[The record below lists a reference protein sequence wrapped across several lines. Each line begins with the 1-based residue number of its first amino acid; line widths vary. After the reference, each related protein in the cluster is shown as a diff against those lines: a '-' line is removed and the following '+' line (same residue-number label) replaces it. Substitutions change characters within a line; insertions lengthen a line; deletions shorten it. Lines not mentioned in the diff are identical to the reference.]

1 MFNLD
6 QKVNLVNILHY
17 FPEWINR
24 IGNIDF
30 FEKGVN
36 SQEKFHEKL
45 ILNLSLVYSFY
56 LVHSFFIFI
65 PCGKIVPFCIKF

>member
-6 QKVNLVNILHY
+6 QKVHLVNILHY
-17 FPEWINR
+17 FAERINR

-36 SQEKFHEKL
+36 SQEKISRNINFNFTICIL
-45 ILNLSLVYSFY
+45 ILFITQ
-56 LVHSFFIFI
+56 FFHFHPI
-65 PCGKIVPFCIKF
+65 CGKIVYHFA

>member
-6 QKVNLVNILHY
+6 QKVHLVNILHY
-17 FPEWINR
+17 FAERINR

-36 SQEKFHEKL
+36 SQEKISRKIDFKFITL
-45 ILNLSLVYSFY
+45 ILILFSTQ
-56 LVHSFFIFI
+56 FFHFH
-65 PCGKIVPFCIKF
+65 PMW